1 MADSAAEVLE
11 FDVVN
16 IIVVMAPVPGSI
28 TVTRSRVPGV
38 HNMHID
44 AAGACAQ
51 ASNQVQQECIDCSG
65 AIIIEC
71 NSFAAAIHTMLPG
84 HRRHYCA
91 ANDPLE
97 PRLVASCW
105 DILVLPG

>member
-51 ASNQVQQECIDCSG
+51 ASNQV
-65 AIIIEC
+65 
-71 NSFAAAIHTMLPG
+71 
-84 HRRHYCA
+84 
-91 ANDPLE
+91 
-97 PRLVASCW
+97 
-105 DILVLPG
+105 